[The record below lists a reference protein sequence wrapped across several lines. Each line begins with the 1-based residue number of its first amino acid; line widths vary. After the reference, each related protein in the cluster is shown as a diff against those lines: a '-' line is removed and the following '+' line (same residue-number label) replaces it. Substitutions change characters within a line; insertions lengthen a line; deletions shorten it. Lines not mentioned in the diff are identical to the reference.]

1 MDNMTESLKQQKMAF
16 GLAAQAAQ
24 GFGAALSGIEDPAAK
39 AAGTVV
45 SAIASIALGFA
56 MASSSANTAG
66 TGWGWLAWL
75 GAGMSA
81 MATTIS
87 TIHSL
92 TGYQNG
98 GVVKGYSTGGTIQGN
113 SYSGDNIGGMV
124 DGSQLVGLNAGE
136 LVLNKAQQATLAQ
149 NLQGGG
155 NIRMTGEVTGEK
167 IVLVANRYFKRTGQG
182 EIVTW

>member
-1 MDNMTESLKQQKMAF
+1 
-16 GLAAQAAQ
+16 
-24 GFGAALSGIEDPAAK
+24 
-39 AAGTVV
+39 
-45 SAIASIALGFA
+45 
-56 MASSSANTAG
+56 
-66 TGWGWLAWL
+66 
-75 GAGMSA
+75 MSA

-98 GVVKGYSTGGTIQGN
+98 GMIKGYSTGGTIQGN
-113 SYSGDNIGGMV
+113 SYSGDNIGGLV

-136 LVLNKAQQATLAQ
+136 IVLNKAAQVTLAQ

-155 NIRMTGEVTGEK
+155 NIRMTGEISGEK
-167 IVLVANRYFKRTGQG
+167 IVLVANRYLKRTGQG